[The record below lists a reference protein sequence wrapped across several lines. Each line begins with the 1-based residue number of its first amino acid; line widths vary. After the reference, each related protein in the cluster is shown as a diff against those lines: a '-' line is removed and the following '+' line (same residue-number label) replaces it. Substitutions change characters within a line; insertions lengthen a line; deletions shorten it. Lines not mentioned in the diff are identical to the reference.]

1 MSFLFLLIGIASAWL
16 TYNVYRPRYVGRAA
30 VWSFFL
36 GWLWGELAPHFIIAQ
51 AFLTLV
57 FALAGAIEGPVGYL
71 AVAILTASCAM
82 LAYNY
87 LESESAGQAIENALR
102 DSLGEDYQNR
112 VLKEFRAAM
121 EPAPRWRELVRPFR
135 MRRAEVE
142 KISGIRFDR
151 QRGIDLELDIYRHR
165 SMPRGCPVLL
175 QIHGGA
181 WVIGD
186 KKEQALPLMNQMAA
200 RGWLCV
206 SANYRLSPH
215 ATFPEHLR
223 DVKKALAWVRE
234 NGERYGADP
243 DFIVVTGGSAGG
255 HLAAL
260 TGLTANDP
268 VYQPGFEHVDTS
280 VRACVPIYGVYDW
293 TDRFGLWHRKG
304 MDRFLEQR
312 IIKSSIEEAPDLYR
326 RGSPIDQVHPARPPF
341 LVVHGDKDSLAP
353 VEEARRFV
361 DVLRNT
367 GSAPVVYAEI
377 PNAQHAFEIFKS
389 LRCQLVVDGIERYL
403 AYVYS
408 DYLRSR
414 QERGSSLRMT
424 SSGDDD
430 SPAMTGSAQVDP
442 PTYKHV
448 NGSAIERS

>member
-1 MSFLFLLIGIASAWL
+1 MSLLLLLISLASAWL
-16 TYNVYRPRYVGRAA
+16 TYNVYRPRHAGRSAI
-30 VWSFFL
+30 WSFFL
-36 GWLWGELAPHFIIAQ
+36 GWLWGELALHIIVAQ
-51 AFLTLV
+51 AFVALV
-57 FALAGAIEGPVGYL
+57 FALAGAINGPVGYL
-71 AVAILTASCAM
+71 AVTILATSCAL
-82 LAYNY
+82 LAYSY
-87 LESESAGQAIENALR
+87 LESERAAHVVEKALR
-102 DSLGEDYQNR
+102 EGLGEDYERR
-112 VLKEFRAAM
+112 VLTEFRSAF
-121 EPAPRWRELVRPFR
+121 ERAPRWRELLRPFR
-135 MRRAEVE
+135 MRRPEVE

-165 SMPRGCPVLL
+165 SMPKRCPVLL

-215 ATFPEHLR
+215 ATFPEHLQ

-234 NGERYGADP
+234 HGERYGADP

-268 VYQPGFEHVDTS
+268 LYQPGFEHVDTS

-312 IIKSSIEEAPDLYR
+312 VIKGSIEEAPDLYR
-326 RGSPIDQVHPARPPF
+326 RGSPMDQIRPDRPPF
-341 LVVHGDKDSLAP
+341 LVVHGDKDSLVP
-353 VEEARRFV
+353 VEEARRFA
-361 DVLRNT
+361 DMLKNA
-367 GSAPVVYAEI
+367 GEAPVVYAEI

-389 LRCQLVVDGIERYL
+389 LRSQMVVDGIERYL

-408 DYLRSR
+408 EYLRAQRERNASSGADSDNASAGVM
-414 QERGSSLRMT
+414 RGST
-424 SSGDDD
+424 AEDDVP
-430 SPAMTGSAQVDP
+430 S
-442 PTYKHV
+442 YLHV
-448 NGSAIERS
+448 NGSAMERS

>member
-1 MSFLFLLIGIASAWL
+1 MSLLFLLVALVSAWL
-16 TYNVYRPRYVGRAA
+16 TYNVYRPCYVGRMAI
-30 VWSFFL
+30 WSFFL
-36 GWLWGELAPHFIIAQ
+36 GWLWGELALHMIVAQ
-51 AFLTLV
+51 GFLTLV
-57 FALAGAIEGPVGYL
+57 FALAGAIEGPLGY
-71 AVAILTASCAM
+71 AGIVILTGSCAM

-87 LESESAGQAIENALR
+87 LESETAGRAVENALR
-102 DSLGEDYQNR
+102 EALGPDYERR
-112 VLKEFRAAM
+112 VLKEFRSAF
-121 EPAPRWRELVRPFR
+121 ERTPRWRDLLRPFR
-135 MRRAEVE
+135 MRRADVE
-142 KISGIRFDR
+142 KIPGIRFDR
-151 QRGIDLELDIYRHR
+151 QRGINLDLDIYRHR
-165 SMPRGCPVLL
+165 SMPQKCPVLL

-268 VYQPGFEHVDTS
+268 SYQPGFEHVDTS
-280 VRACVPIYGVYDW
+280 VSACVPIYGVYDW
-293 TDRFGLWHRKG
+293 TDRFGFWHRKG

-312 IIKSSIEEAPDLYR
+312 VVKGSREEAPELYT
-326 RGSPIDQVHPARPPF
+326 RGSPMDQIHPSRPPF
-341 LVVHGDKDSLAP
+341 LVVHGSKDSLAP

-361 DVLRNT
+361 ELLREQ
-367 GSAPVVYAEI
+367 GDAPVVYAEI

-389 LRCQLVVDGIERYL
+389 LRSQMVVDGIERYL

-414 QERGSSLRMT
+414 RATE
-424 SSGDDD
+424 
-430 SPAMTGSAQVDP
+430 SAASAEYGESADVSEASAEET
-442 PTYKHV
+442 PTYTHL
-448 NGSAIERS
+448 NGSAVERS